1 MDVFALNT
9 LYIVRHGIAE
19 DSLGKPDAERELT
32 SEGCEKVTENGK
44 HLKNHGVR
52 PGVIISSPYLRAR
65 QTAQILADELGY
77 KGEIHL
83 DDRITPMGRYEGFSE
98 LFTEYRNESHI
109 MIVGHEPNV
118 SELTARICAQGQLR
132 MDFKKGAVACI
143 GIDRLRPVQGV
154 LLWYATSAILRA

>member
-19 DSLGKPDAERELT
+19 DGFGKSDAERELT
-32 SEGCEKVTENGK
+32 NEGREKVSENGK
-44 HLKNHGVR
+44 RLRNHGVK
-52 PGVIISSPYLRAR
+52 PGVIISSPYLRAS
-65 QTAQILADELGY
+65 QTAQILAEELGY
-77 KGEIHL
+77 KGEIHP
-83 DDRITPMGRYEGFSE
+83 DDRITPMGRYETFND
-98 LFTEYRNESHI
+98 LFTEYRSEQHI

-143 GIDRLRPVQGV
+143 GIDRVRPVQGV
-154 LLWYATSAILRA
+154 LLWYAPSAILRA